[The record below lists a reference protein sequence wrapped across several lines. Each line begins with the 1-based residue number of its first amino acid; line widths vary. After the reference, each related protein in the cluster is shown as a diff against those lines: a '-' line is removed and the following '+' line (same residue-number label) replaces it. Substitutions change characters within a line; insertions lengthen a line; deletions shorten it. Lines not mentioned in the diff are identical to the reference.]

1 MATTGFSTILISILC
16 ITSSQRDYS
25 QAECNGPMLISF
37 NDIGQVDLIT
47 GLTSIYQSYSFSS
60 YNVTII
66 NPPTQNGDTASTI
79 PTLESVQISPSST
92 LLLVWAL
99 ITVQPS
105 SLFQQK
111 YLATVNID
119 AVPLLVTLIHPITFS
134 PTLEH
139 YLLSGMA
146 IDCDGFIFI
155 IERIHYSTYQLD
167 PDTGIATFLYKG
179 SGNCASPILGLC
191 HEVIGYNM
199 DDNLMYRISSG
210 GSSFRMYRRNTDDT
224 ETESTISDP
233 DSLCDHGDGGGIT
246 AMEYIGNELW
256 LISCTFG
263 DAVVR
268 LLDTHDFDNPII
280 GPIGTDGVV
289 YPIGTDGVVYPTGFI
304 GLSDTSYCTPQC
316 PTLNPT
322 NTPTQKPTPQPT
334 VSPTDD
340 PSHQPTTFTP
350 TVSPTT
356 KPTRLPTD
364 DPSHQPTNN
373 PTTNT
378 LMPTECP
385 DDDIDVQSNNGED
398 IIATLNLFD
407 VLTLFDRNISKM
419 NNSNSEIFQNVGWN
433 ANVQCHND
441 TETCNVQCTRDHD
454 GTCAYMNVVTRW
466 ADIQQIVI
474 ECSGRHACISSRI
487 TISDSNIQFID
498 IICAELGS
506 CLSMNIVIEQSKIAM
521 FTIQCQGSISCA
533 SMSITFKSESY
544 INLSILKCMNENG
557 CRNLRYIV
565 NDTIIENTT
574 IICSHQYSC
583 NSSSITINHNSND
596 VYEYLSLHCIY
607 HWACEGLKMY
617 SNSHNDMANSMT
629 QINCYQGYA
638 CNDLFLERAEAAE
651 PIWFELKVYN
661 FSKNIN
667 IHSLGANVRL
677 KILCGNENDKRFIR
691 YNTNSIKTER
701 ELIELARREYTGLNR
716 LPCEEIH
723 IDCTSND
730 YFPKSCDWK
739 YQLND
744 INLQKFM
751 MSMDDTDL
759 SCYWVELSK
768 LLTANCS
775 GTCNTDLD
783 LYNYNQSLK
792 LDIRTTEPKSL
803 NNSNSSTSQILTI
816 CNEFFGTINDTL
828 YTLYEIDAIFEFIL
842 RVTFT
847 PFQIYDITDG
857 PFSELADGV
866 AQLNCSTFEGIT
878 LDTSMNLVSGIDN
891 KQTFDT
897 LFGEEF
903 ISEVERLLSLLFDFD
918 VNVIVTIINEE
929 DVVHVIEG
937 FELWHL
943 LCILTGMIIVVI
955 LLVYY
960 YNYLRYNKRIEIKNP
975 MIITVA
981 IGIYDPD
988 PPNPEVINGG
998 LSDLYGIDKDVRN
1011 LFGLFRDQMH
1021 YTFFPNHDLSTI
1033 KMQWSKE
1040 EIMNLLH
1047 EKAIELSQN
1056 LNIFDGLVVIMSGH
1070 GMDECILTS
1079 DYKMIEKKHIH
1090 RLFSIH
1096 KDVIQCRSIPRL
1108 FIFDCYSDRSYIDE
1122 EEEKGKGNND
1132 VDYKVLYENNA
1143 PWARDE
1149 ENPDHKLAVVHAE
1162 NQDFHSQM
1170 RTTIGSDLIGQFV
1183 EKMKINCER
1192 DGVCCSHNKLFLGEI
1207 MGEIQDELERQGN
1220 QLPECKFN
1228 NGTENII
1235 FITNESKDKN
1245 PTESAIQLSELKS
1258 LNEVDH
1264 PLERDLNVNKSV
1276 QDLNEMN
1283 RMSSDELMNK
1293 IGGIIKPS
1301 NEAVEID
1308 DTQLQFGE
1316 VLCSM

>member
-1 MATTGFSTILISILC
+1 MGLSFISLQLAFTLSFVCEAFPTGSPSAAPSASPSIPSAFPSPVPTQAPSLAPTVAPSVGCTSTCIESISLDECQPGISNVFLGCYNKQENIVDGKAAWRGADDPPIYLIFHSALYDQWIINSTESKYAALTDHGDNNKGGGRFYPPFSNVNWTVINHQNITADTCYIQFSLICYHIRVPTKPPSP
-16 ITSSQRDYS
+16 Q
-25 QAECNGPMLISF
+25 PSF
-37 NDIGQVDLIT
+37 NPT
-47 GLTSIYQSYSFSS
+47 NAPSTSPTMPPSTAPSTVPSHAPSS
-60 YNVTII
+60 
-66 NPPTQNGDTASTI
+66 NPT
-79 PTLESVQISPSST
+79 ISPSLTPSNYPT
-92 LLLVWAL
+92 NAPSLAPSN
-99 ITVQPS
+99 QPS
-105 SLFQQK
+105 TAPSTTPSNAPTNHPTMSPSLTPT
-111 YLATVNID
+111 Y
-119 AVPLLVTLIHPITFS
+119 S
-134 PTLEH
+134 PTNAPSTAPSNPPSTAPSTSPSNAPSNNPT
-139 YLLSGMA
+139 LSPSLA
-146 IDCDGFIFI
+146 
-155 IERIHYSTYQLD
+155 
-167 PDTGIATFLYKG
+167 P
-179 SGNCASPILGLC
+179 
-191 HEVIGYNM
+191 
-199 DDNLMYRISSG
+199 
-210 GSSFRMYRRNTDDT
+210 TD
-224 ETESTISDP
+224 
-233 DSLCDHGDGGGIT
+233 
-246 AMEYIGNELW
+246 
-256 LISCTFG
+256 
-263 DAVVR
+263 
-268 LLDTHDFDNPII
+268 
-280 GPIGTDGVV
+280 
-289 YPIGTDGVVYPTGFI
+289 YPTGAP
-304 GLSDTSYCTPQC
+304 SAA
-316 PTLNPT
+316 
-322 NTPTQKPTPQPT
+322 PT
-334 VSPTDD
+334 VP
-340 PSHQPTTFTP
+340 P
-350 TVSPTT
+350 TVC
-356 KPTRLPTD
+356 
-364 DPSHQPTNN
+364 H
-373 PTTNT
+373 
-378 LMPTECP
+378 
-385 DDDIDVQSNNGED
+385 DDDIHAHSNDGED
-398 IIATLNLFD
+398 IITNVILRNALALFQRNVYEIND
-407 VLTLFDRNISKM
+407 TNTSIIELFH
-419 NNSNSEIFQNVGWN
+419 NVGWDQN
-433 ANVQCHND
+433 IRCSTDINICKIECL
-441 TETCNVQCTRDHD
+441 TEGACPFI
-454 GTCAYMNVVTRW
+454 NVVTDD
-466 ADIQQIVI
+466 ADITQIMI
-474 ECSGRHACISSRI
+474 ECSGQYSCVLSSI
-487 TISDSNIQFID
+487 TISNSNIQFMD
-498 IICAELGS
+498 VICAAFHS
-506 CLSMNIVIEQSKIAM
+506 CLSLNIIIEQTEIEV
-521 FTIQCQGSISCA
+521 FTVQCLGLRSCA
-533 SMSITFKSESY
+533 SLSIELKHANY
-544 INLSILKCMNENG
+544 INQLTLKCIGENDCTNMNYFTNE
-557 CRNLRYIV
+557 
-565 NDTIIENTT
+565 TIIENTT
-574 IICSHQYSC
+574 IVCSHLHSC
-583 NSSSITINHNSND
+583 NASSIAIYYTSND
-596 VYEYLSLHCIY
+596 VYQYMSLYCVHS
-607 HWACEGLKMY
+607 WSCEGVEVYLNAQDHVVKT
-617 SNSHNDMANSMT
+617 HAR
-629 QINCYQGYA
+629 INCYLAYA
-638 CNDLFLERAEAAE
+638 CNHLVFERTKS
-651 PIWFELKVYN
+651 IDIELALHN
-661 FSKNIN
+661 FSENVNIKSVDTLN
-667 IHSLGANVRL
+667 RLNVV
-677 KILCGNENDKRFIR
+677 CGNANDKHYIR
-691 YNTNSIKTER
+691 YKTHDIKTEH
-701 ELIELARREYTGLNR
+701 ELIELARREYKASNR
-716 LPCEEIH
+716 LPCEDIH
-723 IDCTSND
+723 VDCTSD
-730 YFPKSCDWK
+730 VYFPKSCDWK

-751 MSMDDTDL
+751 MSMDDTDV

-1056 LNIFDGLVVIMSGH
+1056 LNIFHGLVVIMSGH

-1079 DYKMIEKKHIH
+1079 DYKMIDKKHIH

-1316 VLCSM
+1316 VLCSMGINLNQVKDSESKVPNINETTDVTVSDNEGATCMA